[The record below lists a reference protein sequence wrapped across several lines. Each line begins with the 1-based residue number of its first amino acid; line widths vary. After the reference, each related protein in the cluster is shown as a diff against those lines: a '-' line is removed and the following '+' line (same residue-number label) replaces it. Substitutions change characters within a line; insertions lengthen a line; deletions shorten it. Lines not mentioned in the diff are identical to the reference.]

1 MKIVLA
7 SGSPRRK
14 ELMEQLDIRFEI
26 IPAQGEELISK
37 EVPED
42 IVGELSNQKAE
53 EVAALLIKKGNESV
67 KHNTF
72 ETAVI
77 GADTIVV
84 QDKAILGKPKDAEDA
99 VQMIMSL
106 QGQIHSVYTGVCVI
120 VVSMDHE
127 MKTVCSFVER
137 TEVTVYPMSE
147 AEVREYVATG
157 EPMDKAGGYAIQ
169 GIFARY
175 IKKIDGD
182 YYNVMG
188 LPIARLWQVFL
199 KEQKG

>member
-1 MKIVLA
+1 MKVVLA

-14 ELMEQLDIRFEI
+14 ELMEQLDISFEI
-26 IPAQGEELISK
+26 IPASGEELITK
-37 EVPED
+37 EIPED
-42 IVGELSNQKAE
+42 IVRELSSQKAE
-53 EVAALLIKKGNESV
+53 EVALLLVKKGDESAMC
-67 KHNTF
+67 NAF

-84 QDKAILGKPKDAEDA
+84 KDKAILGKPKNVEDA

-106 QGQIHSVYTGVCVI
+106 QGQVHAVYTGVCVMM
-120 VVSMDHE
+120 VSIE
-127 MKTVCSFVER
+127 NKMKTVCSFVER

-147 AEVREYVATG
+147 TEIREYVATG
-157 EPMDKAGGYAIQ
+157 EPMDKAGAYAIQ
-169 GIFARY
+169 GAFARY

-188 LPIARLWQVFL
+188 LPIARLWQTFL
-199 KEQKG
+199 KEQK